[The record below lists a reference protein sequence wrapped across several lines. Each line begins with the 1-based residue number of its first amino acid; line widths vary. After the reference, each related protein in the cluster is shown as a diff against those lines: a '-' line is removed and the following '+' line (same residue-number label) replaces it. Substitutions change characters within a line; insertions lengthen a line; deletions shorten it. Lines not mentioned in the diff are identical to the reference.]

1 MKAGDPGDRV
11 PETASPHNFETLEN
25 LKMKSTSVVLAATL
39 AGAMALPFALEAA
52 AQSGPAAKPDFKFEK
67 CYGVVKAG
75 SNDCQTATSSCAG
88 TSKRDG
94 QADAWIYLPAGT
106 CGKIAGGST
115 ELKKS

>member
-1 MKAGDPGDRV
+1 MK
-11 PETASPHNFETLEN
+11 TATL
-25 LKMKSTSVVLAATL
+25 VVAATL
-39 AGAMALPFALEAA
+39 VGAAALPALFSASE

-106 CGKIAGGST
+106 CGKIVGGST
-115 ELKKS
+115 EQKQG